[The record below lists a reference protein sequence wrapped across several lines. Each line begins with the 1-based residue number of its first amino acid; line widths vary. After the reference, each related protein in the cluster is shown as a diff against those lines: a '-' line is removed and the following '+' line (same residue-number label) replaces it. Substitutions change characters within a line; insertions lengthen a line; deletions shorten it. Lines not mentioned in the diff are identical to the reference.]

1 MRFDGGAEAFVKLF
15 GRPFFIN
22 HGLFRVESLAVEG
35 VLGIAVLRRTDES
48 FIFENI
54 HSVVSGRLSVVFV
67 HFNPRGFRNAPRKN
81 TCGSEKPISSGASKI
96 PEKNGFYTFVTI

>member
-67 HFNPRGFRNAPRKN
+67 HFNPRGFRNAPRK
-81 TCGSEKPISSGASKI
+81 I
-96 PEKNGFYTFVTI
+96 PAGVKNRFRRERAKFPKKTVFIRS